1 MNNQERREP
10 TEEKKTFHSVVD
22 RLVHFIV
29 WHGKTIGTAFAV
41 LTLFS
46 LICYPFVGVNYDMAE
61 YLPSYAPTRQALTVM
76 EDEFGYPGMARIMV
90 RDCTMQE
97 AQAIRE
103 KISKVEGVEL
113 VLSADL
119 ATNIYAQDDFLANKL
134 TEQFYKDGNAV
145 MEIIFEDGNN
155 DHSTYRAID
164 EIYGIVGERGAFSGA
179 AVAEKEKEASIQRE
193 VAFAIVVS
201 VIIILAILLL
211 TTNSYFEPLLFIMI
225 MGIAIIL
232 NLGTNIIF
240 GTISFFTFSTAAIF
254 QLAVS
259 IDYSIFLLHTYTA
272 YKESGIEIHEAMKLA
287 VKDAARSIFA
297 SGATTAVGFI
307 VLVTMEFTV
316 GADVGLVLTKG
327 ILCSL
332 ATVLLLMPTLI
343 IRFNDII
350 DKTRHKPFFGSFD
363 WLGKAMYHLRFV
375 ALILSLI
382 VAVPCYFGQDMNA
395 FYFGN
400 EALGAGPGTK
410 YYEDTQAINE
420 VFGKSNIVLAIVPND
435 AGGSMVREKALVT
448 ELDDLPFVNF
458 ALSMGSVLPEGIPVD
473 FLPQKLVKQMRT
485 EDYSRI
491 FISMDNSEESEYSF
505 ECSQELSERVK
516 KAYPEDSYVIGM
528 TPTVIDIRDIL
539 RADYSRVSILSLL
552 GVALVVLCS
561 FQCIT
566 VPILVILPIE
576 VAIYLNMTIPYL
588 QGQWVL
594 YIGYIIVSC
603 LQLGATIDYSILMTN
618 NYLDARKTMGRK
630 ESAIHAISKSALSVM
645 TSGLILMV
653 VGYLLFFTSSMQS
666 IKQIGELTG
675 RGAMLSLGLVLSL
688 LPALLATFDPLIQFA
703 QGMSERRHAWLRAH
717 LFHQKTPAA
726 LAAQSVQE
734 EGSSHE

>member
-272 YKESGIEIHEAMKLA
+272 
-287 VKDAARSIFA
+287 
-297 SGATTAVGFI
+297 
-307 VLVTMEFTV
+307 
-316 GADVGLVLTKG
+316 
-327 ILCSL
+327 
-332 ATVLLLMPTLI
+332 
-343 IRFNDII
+343 
-350 DKTRHKPFFGSFD
+350 
-363 WLGKAMYHLRFV
+363 
-375 ALILSLI
+375 
-382 VAVPCYFGQDMNA
+382 
-395 FYFGN
+395 
-400 EALGAGPGTK
+400 
-410 YYEDTQAINE
+410 
-420 VFGKSNIVLAIVPND
+420 
-435 AGGSMVREKALVT
+435 
-448 ELDDLPFVNF
+448 
-458 ALSMGSVLPEGIPVD
+458 
-473 FLPQKLVKQMRT
+473 
-485 EDYSRI
+485 
-491 FISMDNSEESEYSF
+491 
-505 ECSQELSERVK
+505 
-516 KAYPEDSYVIGM
+516 
-528 TPTVIDIRDIL
+528 
-539 RADYSRVSILSLL
+539 
-552 GVALVVLCS
+552 
-561 FQCIT
+561 
-566 VPILVILPIE
+566 
-576 VAIYLNMTIPYL
+576 
-588 QGQWVL
+588 
-594 YIGYIIVSC
+594 
-603 LQLGATIDYSILMTN
+603 
-618 NYLDARKTMGRK
+618 
-630 ESAIHAISKSALSVM
+630 
-645 TSGLILMV
+645 
-653 VGYLLFFTSSMQS
+653 
-666 IKQIGELTG
+666 
-675 RGAMLSLGLVLSL
+675 
-688 LPALLATFDPLIQFA
+688 
-703 QGMSERRHAWLRAH
+703 
-717 LFHQKTPAA
+717 
-726 LAAQSVQE
+726 
-734 EGSSHE
+734 